1 MGTKKKRKK
10 SNGTSWTL
18 FTYKNMAG
26 SPCGKSYVVS
36 SLHICPL
43 CFSPKHISLNTWIM
57 QANTIMWKDVFTLPG
72 SALHAE
78 KSFNRARVLFIMFIW
93 IPIRFI
99 FIFIICI
106 CLLTMLEYELFFL
119 FFFCFNFALNVVF
132 LCIICNMEKAV
143 SSSVAVYSRM
153 FLQCALHYGMPW
165 WTPTLLC
172 YCGVQD
178 QDIINADL
186 GLFDDITELSIAPI
200 LCFKTKEFSSAVC
213 KNCSHSCDLQ
223 TRPASQGEQH
233 FQIGFQFC
241 FGGATS
247 CPLVYRLLRGKVCSF
262 FLHFK
267 IIKKETKKKKQAKK
281 YISLKKEKKEKNIKM
296 NKKMILRMKTKRSI
310 SGNTD
315 QCLAMLLVI
324 WPIPLVC

>member
-1 MGTKKKRKK
+1 
-10 SNGTSWTL
+10 
-18 FTYKNMAG
+18 
-26 SPCGKSYVVS
+26 
-36 SLHICPL
+36 
-43 CFSPKHISLNTWIM
+43 M

-78 KSFNRARVLFIMFIW
+78 KEASIELVFYSSCLFEFQ
-93 IPIRFI
+93 FFLF

-106 CLLTMLEYELFFL
+106 CLLTMLECELFLFFL
-119 FFFCFNFALNVVF
+119 NFALNVVF
-132 LCIICNMEKAV
+132 LRIICNMEGAV
-143 SSSVAVYSRM
+143 SSSVVVYSRM
-153 FLQCALHYGMPW
+153 FLQCALYYGMPW

-178 QDIINADL
+178 QDINADL
-186 GLFDDITELSIAPI
+186 GLFDITELSIAPI

-223 TRPASQGEQH
+223 TQPASQGEQH

-247 CPLVYRLLRGKVCSF
+247 RPLVYRVLREKVCSF

-267 IIKKETKKKKQAKK
+267 IIQKKKSKK
-281 YISLKKEKKEKNIKM
+281 KNHKEKN
-296 NKKMILRMKTKRSI
+296 T
-310 SGNTD
+310 
-315 QCLAMLLVI
+315 
-324 WPIPLVC
+324 